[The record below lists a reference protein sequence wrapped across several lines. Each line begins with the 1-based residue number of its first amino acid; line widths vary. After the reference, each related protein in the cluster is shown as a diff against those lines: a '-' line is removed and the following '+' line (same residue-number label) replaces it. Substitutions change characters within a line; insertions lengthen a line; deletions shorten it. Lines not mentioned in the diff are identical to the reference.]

1 MNRFFPA
8 LVILAFS
15 VFVASSGLVRAA
27 ETSTDNVANDLNAQQ
42 AKKIQQEQDEMNK
55 KVQEEN
61 AERMRQ
67 WREENAKRIEEW
79 KKENSQP
86 SQ

>member
-1 MNRFFPA
+1 MNRFYLA
-8 LVILAFS
+8 IVTLAFGLI
-15 VFVASSGLVRAA
+15 VASNGLVRAA

-42 AKKIQQEQDEMNK
+42 ANKIQQEQDEMNK
-55 KVQEEN
+55 KVQEQN

-67 WREENAKRIEEW
+67 WREENAKRIQEW
-79 KKENSQP
+79 KIENSQP